1 MRIPSIRL
9 FLLYTL
15 LPAVVLLAAAGA
27 AWTYLSASHEVEE
40 LFDAEL
46 AQSARVLAGL
56 TSPEL
61 LRDHAGDLAEA
72 LARHDGVGP
81 GDEDASTEAGPM
93 GHAYETKLSFRVRLE
108 DGTVLFSTPGAPAS
122 GQPVP
127 TPGYAWVEDNGFT
140 WRVFTLQD
148 SADRAWIEVGQRRDI
163 REELAGEIAV
173 DLFLQSLLPVPLLAL
188 IIPALVFAAFAP
200 VRRIASELDG
210 RAPSNLHPIDTGKVP
225 AEVRSLV
232 DALNR
237 MFTRLSSAFEAER
250 RFTADAA
257 HELRTPIAGMLV
269 HADNARR
276 AKSPETRAASL
287 DRVVQGV
294 RRMQRLVEQLLTL
307 SRLDPEAGLGEWQP
321 VDLGDVVAEEIA
333 LVSERARRPN
343 VELELARRPGLRI
356 PGNPTMLGV
365 LARNLVENAIRHT
378 PEGGR
383 VAVAVEPDGTGVILS
398 VTDTGPGIPQE
409 LRQRV
414 LERFY
419 RAPGQAAEGSGL
431 GLSIVRRIADIHGAT
446 LDLADGAP
454 GLVVKV
460 RFPGLPAG
468 RSE

>member
-1 MRIPSIRL
+1 MPIPSIRR

-27 AWTYLSASHEVEE
+27 AWTYFNASHEVEE

-61 LRDHAGDLAEA
+61 LRDHVGDLAEA
-72 LARHDGVGP
+72 LAWHDGAGP
-81 GDEDASTEAGPM
+81 AEENEDEAGPL
-93 GHAYETKLSFRVRLE
+93 GHAYETKLSFRIRLA
-108 DGTVLFSTPGAPAS
+108 DGTLLFATPGSPLS
-122 GQPVP
+122 GRPIP
-127 TPGYAWVEDNGFT
+127 EPGYAWVEDAGFT
-140 WRVFTLQD
+140 WRVFTLEDASDQQ
-148 SADRAWIEVGQRRDI
+148 WIEVGQRKDI
-163 REELAGEIAV
+163 RDELAGEIAI

-200 VRRIASELDG
+200 VRRIARELDA
-210 RAPSNLHPIDTGKVP
+210 RAPSNLHPVDTGKVP

-232 DALNR
+232 GALNR
-237 MFTRLSSAFEAER
+237 MFMRLSSAFESER

-276 AKSPETRAASL
+276 AKSQEARAASL
-287 DRVVQGV
+287 DRVFRGV

-307 SRLDPEAGLGEWQP
+307 SRLDPEAGLGEWRT

-356 PGNPTMLGV
+356 QGNPTMIGV
-365 LARNLVENAIRHT
+365 LVRNLVENAIRHT

-383 VAVAVEPDGTGVILS
+383 VAVALAQDRGGVVLS
-398 VTDTGPGIPQE
+398 VADTGPGIPAE

-419 RAPGQAAEGSGL
+419 RAPGQGAEGSGL

-446 LDLADGAP
+446 LELADAGP

-460 RFPGLPAG
+460 WFPDLAAG
-468 RSE
+468 RGE